1 MQIKAHSVKHEV
13 TASEVTAPD
22 KPSVVFDMRGA
33 WIAICVSTEAHPKQK
48 EIFPERSQPGRGTW
62 AEEETKR
69 QEQELGP
76 DTQWGVETC
85 NYTSQRKQ
93 LPLPLTQ
100 NSALWKR
107 RSRFHIF
114 CGGLSVWF
122 LYLLYRTHEEKSQ
135 VLAARLSQTIP
146 TRHNRAD

>member
-1 MQIKAHSVKHEV
+1 MQIKGRRVEHEVTVSEV
-13 TASEVTAPD
+13 TASD
-22 KPSVVFDMRGA
+22 KPSVVFDLRGA
-33 WIAICVSTEAHPKQK
+33 WTAICVGTQAHPKQK
-48 EIFPERSQPGRGTW
+48 EIFPQRSQPGRGTW

-69 QEQELGP
+69 REKEPGP
-76 DTQWGVETC
+76 DPQWGVETC

-107 RSRFHIF
+107 RSRFRSF
-114 CGGLSVWF
+114 CAGLSVWF
-122 LYLLYRTHEEKSQ
+122 LYLLYRKHVDKSP

-146 TRHNRAD
+146 TRHNRPS